1 MTKQYIVFKVLLLFA
16 ALFFSS
22 FLSAQE
28 VTITG
33 SVSDAANGE
42 LMPGVTVAIKGTTR
56 GTISDVDGNFSI
68 DAEVGATL
76 VFSSIGYATK
86 EVPVGNE
93 TVLNITLATSFEE
106 LEEIVVTG
114 YGSVRKKDVTGSV
127 ASIKTEDFNK
137 GFQTSPGQLL
147 QGRAAGVII
156 TSSSGDPG
164 ANSTISI
171 RGNSSIR
178 AGNDPLIVVD
188 GVPLA
193 GGTTIG
199 EANMDEGN
207 VGASSARNPLNFLNP
222 NDIASMDV
230 LKDASATA
238 IYGSRGANGVIII
251 TTKRGTS
258 GENRVDYDGSVSV
271 ASISNK
277 LKLYSADEFA
287 ALVPAQDQGGSVDA
301 LDAILRTGVST
312 NHNLSF
318 SGGHQD
324 LRYRLSLGYQ
334 NQQGIIKESGL
345 EKYSANL
352 NVSQN
357 FLKDRLKLT
366 ANIITSQVNDEYAP
380 ISRDAGFEGSLIG
393 SALVWNPT
401 RDFYNADGSFNQHSL
416 SDSNPLAM
424 LEYISDQ
431 AETFRLLS
439 NFSATLNIIE
449 GLDYKFSVGLDRSD
463 AVRNSEISNLLFR
476 PDIDGRGWAR
486 QATQRGNNTLLE
498 HTLTYN
504 TIFADQHRLTLLA
517 GYSYQKMDRYGSEMK
532 GQDFEW
538 NDVPYIN
545 QLQSI
550 SQAERDI
557 SSFKDPSN
565 ELQSFFARVNI
576 SLWERLLATATYR
589 ADGSSKFGEN
599 NKYGH
604 FPSFALAYRL
614 SQEDFMPAFFDDF
627 KIRVGWGQTG
637 NQEFPAGSSQAQ
649 YEITRDGI
657 TRSQY
662 DNPDLKWETSTTMNA
677 GIDIVVLNRRLT
689 GTVEYFHKNTT
700 DLLFAAEAALPGP
713 SGIRRW
719 TNLDANVI
727 NSGVELSVNWLIVE
741 GSDLMFSL
749 GGNVSFIKNT
759 LENFE
764 GVVETGG
771 LHGQGMSGTTVQ
783 RFVNG
788 YPLHVFY
795 TLDFMGLDDDGLG
808 SYSDTKQYFDDP
820 NPKTILGVNANLSY
834 KGFDLVANFNGAF
847 GHYIYNNTGT
857 SVLVASNPN
866 KGRNTSPDY
875 TLDGENPD
883 NAIKG
888 SSRYLEKGDYLRMNN
903 LTIGYTLAKAPWF
916 FRSVR
921 FNLTGQNLFV
931 ITNFTGFDPEVN
943 VDKTHNDVPSLGIE
957 YTPYPSSR
965 TFTLGINLSF

>member
-1 MTKQYIVFKVLLLFA
+1 
-16 ALFFSS
+16 
-22 FLSAQE
+22 
-28 VTITG
+28 
-33 SVSDAANGE
+33 
-42 LMPGVTVAIKGTTR
+42 
-56 GTISDVDGNFSI
+56 
-68 DAEVGATL
+68 
-76 VFSSIGYATK
+76 
-86 EVPVGNE
+86 
-93 TVLNITLATSFEE
+93 
-106 LEEIVVTG
+106 
-114 YGSVRKKDVTGSV
+114 
-127 ASIKTEDFNK
+127 
-137 GFQTSPGQLL
+137 
-147 QGRAAGVII
+147 
-156 TSSSGDPG
+156 
-164 ANSTISI
+164 
-171 RGNSSIR
+171 
-178 AGNDPLIVVD
+178 
-188 GVPLA
+188 
-193 GGTTIG
+193 
-199 EANMDEGN
+199 
-207 VGASSARNPLNFLNP
+207 
-222 NDIASMDV
+222 
-230 LKDASATA
+230 
-238 IYGSRGANGVIII
+238 
-251 TTKRGTS
+251 
-258 GENRVDYDGSVSV
+258 
-271 ASISNK
+271 
-277 LKLYSADEFA
+277 
-287 ALVPAQDQGGSVDA
+287 
-301 LDAILRTGVST
+301 
-312 NHNLSF
+312 
-318 SGGHQD
+318 
-324 LRYRLSLGYQ
+324 
-334 NQQGIIKESGL
+334 
-345 EKYSANL
+345 
-352 NVSQN
+352 
-357 FLKDRLKLT
+357 
-366 ANIITSQVNDEYAP
+366 
-380 ISRDAGFEGSLIG
+380 
-393 SALVWNPT
+393 
-401 RDFYNADGSFNQHSL
+401 
-416 SDSNPLAM
+416 
-424 LEYISDQ
+424 
-431 AETFRLLS
+431 
-439 NFSATLNIIE
+439 
-449 GLDYKFSVGLDRSD
+449 VGLDRSD

-504 TIFADQHRLTLLA
+504 TIFADQHRLTALA
-517 GYSYQKMDRYGSEMK
+517 GYSYQKMDRYGSEVK

-550 SQAERDI
+550 SQAERDV

-565 ELQSFFARVNI
+565 ELQSVFARVNI

-604 FPSFALAYRL
+604 FPSFALAYRM
-614 SQEDFMPAFFDDF
+614 SEEGFMPDFFDDF

-677 GIDIVVLNRRLT
+677 GIDIVILNRRLT

-741 GSDLMFSL
+741 GSDLIFSL
-749 GGNVSFIKNT
+749 GGNASFIKNT
-759 LENFE
+759 LENFD

-783 RFVNG
+783 RFVDA

-808 SYSDTKQYFDDP
+808 IYGDTKQYFDDP
-820 NPKTILGVNANLSY
+820 NPKTILGLNANLSY
-834 KGFDLVANFNGAF
+834 RGFDLVANFNGAF

-888 SSRYLEKGDYLRMNN
+888 SSRYLEKGDYFRMNN

-916 FRSVR
+916 FKSMR

-931 ITNFTGFDPEVN
+931 ITSFTGFDPEVN